1 MVAVLWDLII
11 VAPEELEIARLHRFA
26 EVFHLIAG
34 IVDVVFLVADI
45 AGFVQHSRQRIT
57 EGAAA
62 GIAHVQ
68 EPRWIGADKFHL
80 HTLAAAG
87 VRLAVVGVF
96 LLDGRKHTVQ
106 PAWDEV
112 EIDKARSG
120 DLHALHE
127 SRQIDAADDGFGD
140 LARILAQDARQLHGE
155 VCREI
160 AVLFILRRLDDK
172 VRQRRLWQR
181 ACSHRLRAGCGN
193 ALAQRRLCFF
203 NNVQ

>member
-1 MVAVLWDLII
+1 M
-11 VAPEELEIARLHRFA
+11 
-26 EVFHLIAG
+26 
-34 IVDVVFLVADI
+34 
-45 AGFVQHSRQRIT
+45 
-57 EGAAA
+57 
-62 GIAHVQ
+62 
-68 EPRWIGADKFHL
+68 
-80 HTLAAAG
+80 LAAAG

-96 LLDGRKHTVQ
+96 LLDGRKHAVQ
-106 PAWDEV
+106 PRNEV
-112 EIDKARSG
+112 EIDKTRSG

-127 SRQIDAADDGFGD
+127 SRQIDAAHDGFCD

-172 VRQRRLWQR
+172 VRQRRFWQR